1 MPKPPVI
8 HLGKLL
14 EGTLDEGDLET
25 IRALLIDTRSPE
37 VAAEVAHLLH
47 QYSALLDIAQRF
59 ASETSLDILLP
70 QVIKVVTSALGAE
83 VATLFLFDPATDE
96 LWSRVARG
104 GGIDEIRIPAGT
116 GIVGSVFRSGKI
128 LNIPDA
134 YADSRFNPEVDLET
148 GFKTRNIVC
157 VPLCNRAGEVI
168 GATQVLNKK
177 PGSGRDDQFGE
188 ADIALLTTITT
199 HAASALEMAQLVQRA
214 ERAHAEEARMTEI
227 MTAISS
233 EISLDA
239 VLAKIANGA
248 TQLLGAER
256 STIFLYDASNDELW
270 SLVAEGAGVKEIRI
284 PDNTGIAGAVIH
296 GEDVLNIPDAYA
308 DPRFNSDVD
317 RDSGFKTESI
327 LCMRIVNNHGEI
339 VGVMQVLN
347 HVGGPFTEE
356 DERRLR
362 AFAAQ
367 AAAALENAELFDE
380 VLRLKNYNEGI
391 LKSLTNGV
399 ITLDADSVLTK
410 INDAAARILGADGDA
425 LTGQTAVSV
434 FQENNPWIVKSL
446 EYVATSGSDDFHPDV
461 DLVQLDGT
469 TVSVNM
475 TANPLKSV
483 DGEVMGSTV
492 VIDDISREKRV
503 RSTMARYMAKEILDK
518 VLEAGEDALA
528 ATTHEAT
535 VLFSDIRG
543 FTTIAEV
550 LGSHKTVA
558 MLNEY
563 FSEMVEIIFNHS
575 GVLDKYIG
583 DAIMAVFGA
592 PITDPYDADN
602 AVLVATEM
610 MMALRDFNRRQQ
622 SGGNDPIS
630 IRVGISTGEVLAGT
644 IGSARRMEYT
654 VIGDTV
660 NMAARLEAANKFYG
674 TDLLVSSWTVDQ
686 LSSRDGL
693 RQIDMLRVK
702 GIAQPVII
710 FESLRHY
717 TDEVQ
722 EQLAQVVGHY
732 SEGVSAYRSQNWDDA
747 IRFFNKA
754 LIERPNDGPSAF
766 YIDRCRFYM
775 KRPPPEDWDGVWT
788 DRRK

>member
-1 MPKPPVI
+1 MQ
-8 HLGKLL
+8 
-14 EGTLDEGDLET
+14 EADLDK
-25 IRALLIDTRSPE
+25 IRALLIDTQSSE
-37 VAAEVAHLLH
+37 IASEVAHLLH
-47 QYSALLDIAQRF
+47 QYSALLDVAQRF

-70 QVIKVVTSALGAE
+70 QVIKVITAALGAE
-83 VATLFLFDPATDE
+83 VATLFLFDPDTDE

-104 GGIDEIRIPAGT
+104 VGVDEIRIAAGK
-116 GIVGSVFRSGKI
+116 GIVGSVFRSGEV

-134 YADSRFNPEVDLET
+134 YADPRFNPEVDLET
-148 GFKTRNIVC
+148 GFNTRSIVC
-157 VPLCNRAGEVI
+157 VPLRNREGDLI

-177 PGSGRDDQFGE
+177 QGTSGGE
-188 ADIALLTTITT
+188 EFNDADIALLTTITT
-199 HAASALEMAQLVQRA
+199 HAASALEMAQLVRRA
-214 ERAHAEEARMTEI
+214 ERARAEEARMTEI

-239 VLAKIANGA
+239 VLAKIASGA

-256 STIFLYDASNDELW
+256 STIFLYDGSNDELW

-284 PDNTGIAGAVIH
+284 PDGTGIAGAVIH

-308 DPRFNSDVD
+308 DPRFNPDVD

-362 AFAAQ
+362 AFASQ

-399 ITLDADSVLTK
+399 ITLDADIVLTK
-410 INDAAARILGADGDA
+410 VNDAAARILGADGDG
-425 LTGQTAVSV
+425 LTGQTAASV
-434 FQENNPWIVKSL
+434 FQEYNPWIVKSL
-446 EYVATSGSDDFHPDV
+446 EYVAESGRDDFHPDV

-469 TVSVNM
+469 TVSVNL

-483 DGEVMGSTV
+483 DGEAMGFTL

-503 RSTMARYMAKEILDK
+503 RSTMARYMAKEVLDK
-518 VLEAGEDALA
+518 VLEAGEGALD

-543 FTTIAEV
+543 FTTIAEL

-592 PITDPYDADN
+592 PVTNPYDADN

-610 MMALRDFNRRQQ
+610 MAALRDFNERQR
-622 SGGNDPIS
+622 SGGNDPIT
-630 IRVGISTGEVLAGT
+630 IRVGISTGEVVAGT

-686 LSSRDGL
+686 LSSSDGL
-693 RQIDMLRVK
+693 RQIDLVRVK
-702 GIAQPVII
+702 GIAQPVTI

-732 SEGVSAYRSQNWDDA
+732 SEGVNAYRHQNWDKA
-747 IRFFNKA
+747 VTSFSKA

-775 KRPPPEDWDGVWT
+775 KSPPPQDWDGVWT